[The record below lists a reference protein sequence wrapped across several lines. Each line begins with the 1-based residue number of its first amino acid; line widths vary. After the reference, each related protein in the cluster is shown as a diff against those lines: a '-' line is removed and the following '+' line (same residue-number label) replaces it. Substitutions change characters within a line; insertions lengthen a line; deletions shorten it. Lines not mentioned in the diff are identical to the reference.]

1 MVSIDLKL
9 IKKHYG
15 EKMMHLCREL
25 FPTILERN
33 GLLFKLLSDNF
44 DYSRFLCEDI
54 LNNTMEEEFKDY
66 IYSKIDVE
74 NNCVEIVKKS
84 PQELLD
90 EKGYILYECHSEDD
104 IQSFKKYYAPGEE
117 LCTFRGGRLRRCYV
131 FFAVKKNV
139 DEIRREDFSYPERE
153 DLYGTSVMS
162 IQFTRDSSNTV
173 SIKNRYNHTVNNPD
187 STYSNNLDIINSG
200 LTAAFNN
207 TYHLNINSK
216 NSYGFELDNYVLASD
231 GKYYKYNY
239 EIDNTYYCPNNIVIK
254 DFIVN
259 KYEKEKYIVFDN
271 FILDLVNK
279 KIYSNENDSFIDSIG
294 EIEDVNVTIDKE
306 KLVKKIV
313 INKNIIIT
321 LDKYNRMIDYYN
333 PVVRRI
339 DDGFLLNNRTIQSIS
354 LPNVEEIGNYFLPD
368 AVELV
373 NLDLENVKKIKNNF
387 MTCCRNLETLYLPN
401 VEEIGH
407 SFILNGGQLKNVLL
421 PKLKKVGNYCFFG
434 CDNISEINLASVEEI
449 GDNFAANCKNLESV
463 NFPAVKKVGYYFL
476 NNCINLKS
484 FAMPSVE
491 EIANYFCSNNTSCK
505 TVNLPNV
512 KVIGDKFFYMNEII
526 DSINLGNVE
535 KIGNYFLGLNQ
546 SIKSIELSKV
556 KEIGDYFLYKNL
568 SAESV
573 KLSKVR
579 KIGDNFCP
587 ENVNLNSIEIPLV
600 EEIGDNFLFKDKGLK
615 SIILSYVKK
624 IGDYFLFT
632 NNDLESISMPE
643 VRIIGNNCLSCN
655 SRLEN
660 ISLLNVESI
669 GKDFLRFCKSIRM
682 IIAPKMKKI
691 GENFCS
697 SSEYINVDEFSM
709 NNELGGRRL

>member
-1 MVSIDLKL
+1 MVSTDLKL

-74 NNCVEIVKKS
+74 NNFVVPHKKS

-131 FFAVKKNV
+131 FFAVQKNV
-139 DEIRREDFSYPERE
+139 DEIRREDFSYPDRE
-153 DLYGTSVMS
+153 DLYGRSVLS

-173 SIKNRYNHTVNNPD
+173 SIKSRYNHAVNNPD
-187 STYSNNLDIINSG
+187 STYSNNLDKINSG

-207 TYHLNINSK
+207 AYHLNSNSK

-239 EIDNTYYCPNNIVIK
+239 EINNTYYCPNNIVIK
-254 DFIVN
+254 DFNVN
-259 KYEKEKYIVFDN
+259 KFEKEKYIVFDN

-313 INKNIIIT
+313 INKNIVIT

-333 PVVRRI
+333 PVVSRI

-354 LPNVEEIGNYFLPD
+354 LPNVEVIGNYFLPNAD
-368 AVELV
+368 ELV

-387 MTCCRNLETLYLPN
+387 MTYCSKLETINLPN
-401 VEEIGH
+401 VEEIGD

-421 PKLKKVGNYCFFG
+421 PKVKKIGNYWFFKG
-434 CDNISEINLASVEEI
+434 DNISEINLPSVEEI

-484 FAMPSVE
+484 LDMSKVE
-491 EIANYFCSNNTSCK
+491 EIGDYFCSNNISCK

-512 KVIGDKFFYMNEII
+512 KVIGDKFFYMNEIM
-526 DSINLGNVE
+526 DSINLENVE
-535 KIGNYFLGLNQ
+535 RIGEYFLGLNQ
-546 SIKSIELSKV
+546 SIKSIELSKA
-556 KEIGDYFLYKNL
+556 KEICDYFLYKNL
-568 SAESV
+568 SVESI
-573 KLSKVR
+573 KLSKAK
-579 KIGDNFCP
+579 KIGNNFCP
-587 ENVNLNSIEIPLV
+587 EAVNLNSIEIPLV
-600 EEIGDNFLFKDKGLK
+600 EEIGNNFLFKNKGLK
-615 SIILSYVKK
+615 SIDLSNAKK

-632 NNDLESISMPE
+632 NYDLENIDMSE
-643 VRIIGNNCLSCN
+643 ARNIGNCCLSCN
-655 SRLEN
+655 NKLEN

-669 GKDFLRFCKSIRM
+669 GKDFLRFCKSIRT
-682 IIAPKMKKI
+682 ITAPRIVKV
-691 GENFCS
+691 GEDFCD
-697 SSEYINVDEFSM
+697 SSEYINVSDFSM